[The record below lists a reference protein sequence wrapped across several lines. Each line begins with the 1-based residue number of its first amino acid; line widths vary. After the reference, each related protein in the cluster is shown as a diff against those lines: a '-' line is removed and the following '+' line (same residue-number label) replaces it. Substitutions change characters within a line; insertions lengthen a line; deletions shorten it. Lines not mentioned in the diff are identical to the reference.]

1 MGRRD
6 PGTARPTS
14 FPCTSSGDSGRGS
27 TATSSRSCARWCPRD
42 MDPRVGVR
50 EMDIAHPGFGID
62 SVVNPPDGTVALEGA
77 LLAPSTVRRGLAAR
91 NTFVGQVE
99 PVLNAPADGRD
110 SGTTDPIVAPPI
122 YACWHAQ
129 VDRVTDVSIGGN
141 WPGELNLDPRYRAA
155 AGLGAR
161 VIRAN
166 QEQYMRL
173 AWDQIGD
180 VLTVNRQIRRAQLAT
195 KAAAALYVKSFVPLP
210 AERAVAI
217 AGPVLAKLRASS
229 TTLASM
235 VSGSR
240 LPRAAV
246 SPALR
251 KQMRPR
257 GRLARKVL
265 DGPARVSGLA
275 AVLGRINDGHA
286 SAAPPRSAPGG
297 ATLEQINEAMT
308 RPQQDLPGPTS
319 AGGISGVLQLLSG
332 SGLGAAAIDS
342 TPAQPTFGF
351 AAAGTDATIPP
362 SGIPPHV
369 KPTVPGDTIAAADMR
384 MALAAFGKAVS
395 IRVDPVAPRAALDLA
410 FVHQSALASLEP
422 HTAFAARFA
431 PLFRVAGV
439 DVQTFAR
446 TRYANASIT
455 TAAGTLQEV
464 MTYPDIKAP
473 AYAPLQTISSEYLL
487 PNLQPGSEQHD
498 LIAGIQPAVH
508 RGVPRRPE
516 PRVRAR
522 IAVARVPDGSAGQLL
537 QAVLGRVELRRPAS
551 GARPSSWPKTSRTF
565 HPCTSGRRRL
575 RSART
580 INRSLQGGDQ
590 QVVLVIRGDLLKRY
604 PSTFIYAQ
612 KAAWG
617 TGPRVNRLVLS
628 DETGDVFATAPQ
640 DPRLAVPALHGPHRP
655 RPALRRVRSHRSRG
669 PRRSAPRRDRR
680 RARARRRRHRVVL
693 RRSGS
698 HGRAALRPRRRDPGG
713 PVPAEV
719 GQPRVGESRS
729 VGRAGRRRVEAVR
742 VASGR
747 RGPGRCRV
755 GDERGRRRVRLL
767 PGTRPDRH
775 PRPAH
780 AREPTGPG

>member
-1 MGRRD
+1 M
-6 PGTARPTS
+6 
-14 FPCTSSGDSGRGS
+14 
-27 TATSSRSCARWCPRD
+27 
-42 MDPRVGVR
+42 
-50 EMDIAHPGFGID
+50 
-62 SVVNPPDGTVALEGA
+62 
-77 LLAPSTVRRGLAAR
+77 
-91 NTFVGQVE
+91 
-99 PVLNAPADGRD
+99 
-110 SGTTDPIVAPPI
+110 APPI

-180 VLTVNRQIRRAQLAT
+180 VLTVNRHIRRAQLAT
-195 KAAAALYVKSFVPLP
+195 KAAAALYVKSLAPLP

-319 AGGISGVLQLLSG
+319 AGGVSGVLQLLSG

-384 MALAAFGKAVS
+384 MALAAFGKALS

-410 FVHQSALASLEP
+410 FVHQSALAALEP

-487 PNLQPGSEQHD
+487 PNLHLVPNNTISLLASNQRFIEAYLAGLNHEFARELLWREYPTDQRGSCFRQFWDVSSYVDRQRRTPQQLAED
-498 LIAGIQPAVH
+498 LKDIPPLHQWTKASAL
-508 RGVPRRPE
+508 
-516 PRVRAR
+516 
-522 IAVARVPDGSAGQLL
+522 GS
-537 QAVLGRVELRRPAS
+537 
-551 GARPSSWPKTSRTF
+551 
-565 HPCTSGRRRL
+565 H
-575 RSART
+575 
-580 INRSLQGGDQ
+580 NHRSLQGGDQ

-604 PSTFIYAQ
+604 PSAFIYAQ

-640 DPRLAVPALHGPHRP
+640 DPRLRFPLYTARIDPDLHFVGFDLTVREVRGDP
-655 RPALRRVRSHRSRG
+655 RLDETA
-669 PRRSAPRRDRR
+669 A
-680 RARARRRRHRVVL
+680 ARALVGDDIGWFFVVQEAMGEPRFGL
-693 RRSGS
+693 DAEIP
-698 HGRAALRPRRRDPGG
+698 AAPSPQKWDNLAWANLDLL
-713 PVPAEV
+713 
-719 GQPRVGESRS
+719 
-729 VGRAGRRRVEAVR
+729 GRAGRRRVEAVR

-755 GDERGRRRVRLL
+755 GNERGRRRVRLL

-780 AREPTGPG
+780 AREPDGPG